1 MSLPVKKKGTPPK
14 GALAWMAGN
23 SVIANLLMAIFLV
36 GGLLAAWNVKQ
47 EVFPDF
53 TMDRVSITVAYP
65 GASPE
70 EVETGIILAVE
81 EAIEDIEGIDEV
93 TSTASEGSASVSVE
107 LMEGEDVI
115 KLWQEIK
122 SEVSSIT
129 TFPDE
134 AEDPLV
140 SLDSHKRGVLTVA
153 LHGSVDEM
161 TLRSAADQ
169 VRDTLLASDHVTQV
183 DLTGVRD
190 YEVQVEIPQDTLR
203 RYNTTLGEVAQTISR
218 ASVELGGGSLKTD
231 SGDILVRVKDRRDYA
246 REYAKLPLITGANG
260 SRVLLEDM
268 ATVKEGFE
276 DSSTW
281 AHFDGNAAVMIDV
294 YRVGDQTPS
303 EVAAAGR
310 SIIAELNQTLP
321 DGLHLTILRD
331 RSSVFEQRAKL
342 LMKNAFQGLALVF
355 IFLALFL
362 ETRLAFWVSLGIP
375 VSFMGSFLFLSA
387 GDFSINMI
395 SMFAFIVT
403 LGIVVD
409 DAVVVGENIYHW
421 RSRGLSLLE
430 ASVAGT
436 KEVALPVVFSVLTNL
451 VSFMPLMF
459 VPGFMGKIFKVIPL
473 VVGAV
478 FLVSLIESLFILPA
492 HLGHRN
498 RTQAIWPL
506 NHLERW
512 QSKFSRAFE
521 RFVREQYGRFLRLMI
536 SFRYA
541 VIGFGLAIMIAL
553 GGYVFS
559 GRMGLEMFPKSESNY
574 AYCSATLPYGSA
586 KSTLESV
593 EDRLVT
599 AAKAVVKENG
609 GDALALGILS
619 NVSSNSVTIRIYL
632 TDEDVRPLSTSKVT
646 ALWREKVGTLAGL
659 ENIRFE
665 SNMGG
670 PGSGKNLTVMLSHTD
685 TKILED
691 AGADLADSL
700 SNYTIV
706 HDIDDGSARGKRQYD
721 IQLLPLGERMGL
733 TSEDVAKQVRYAFQG
748 VQALKQQRGR
758 NEVTVRVSLP
768 ESERA
773 VESTLE
779 NLVLKSNAGEVY
791 LRDAVK
797 MTPGRA
803 YTKIARTNGR
813 RDIEVTA
820 NVNPP
825 SRAENIKGELKTSIL
840 PDLAKKYPGLTFS
853 FEGHQAEMQK
863 SLSSLVTGS
872 LLALFAIYALL
883 AVPFKSY
890 SQPLIIMVS
899 IPFGIIGAV
908 LGHLIMGYSLS
919 INSIFGVVALSGVVV
934 NDSLVLIDF
943 ANRRMQEGFSPL
955 EAIHS
960 AGIQRFRPILL
971 TTVTT
976 FGGLMPIIMETSR
989 QARMMIPMAISLGFG
1004 VLFSTAIILVLVPSL
1019 FMVMD
1024 DFSRLMYKREPEET
1038 LGSGAGPVEPHPE
1051 KG

>member
-1 MSLPVKKKGTPPK
+1 MKRFVKNNGSKPR

-23 SVIANLLMAIFLV
+23 SVIANLLMAVFLV

-53 TMDRVSITVAYP
+53 TVDRVSITVAYP

-70 EVETGIILAVE
+70 EVENGIVLAVE

-93 TSTASEGSASVSVE
+93 SSTASEGIASISVE

-140 SLDSHKRGVLTVA
+140 SLGSHKRGVLTVA
-153 LHGSVDEM
+153 LHGAVDEL
-161 TLRSAADQ
+161 TLRAAADRI
-169 VRDTLLASDHVTQV
+169 RDTLLAADHITQV
-183 DLTGVRD
+183 DLTGIRD
-190 YEVQVEIPQDTLR
+190 YEVQVEIPQDVLR
-203 RYNTTLGEVAQTISR
+203 RHGMTLKDVAQTIAT

-231 SGDILVRVKDRRDYA
+231 SGDILVRVKDRREYA
-246 REYAKLPLITGANG
+246 REYAKLPLITGADG
-260 SRVLLEDM
+260 SQVLLEDV
-268 ATVKEGFE
+268 ATVKDGFE

-281 AHFDGNAAVMIDV
+281 AHFDGNAAVMIEV
-294 YRVGDQTPS
+294 FRVGDQTPS

-310 SIIAELNQTLP
+310 AVIEELNQTLP
-321 DGLHLTILRD
+321 KGLHLTILRD
-331 RSSVFEQRAKL
+331 RSSVFEQRAEL

-375 VSFMGSFLFLSA
+375 ISFMGSFLFLAA

-478 FLVSLIESLFILPA
+478 FLVSLVESLFILPA
-492 HLGHRN
+492 HLAHRS
-498 RTQAIWPL
+498 RTRAVWPL

-512 QSKFSRAFE
+512 QGKFSRAFE
-521 RFVREQYGRFLRLMI
+521 RFVRVRYGGFLRVMI
-536 SFRYA
+536 SYRYA
-541 VIGFGLAIMIAL
+541 VIGFGVAVMIAL
-553 GGYVFS
+553 GGYVSS
-559 GRMGLEMFPKSESNY
+559 GRMGLEMFPRGESNY
-574 AYCSATLPYGSA
+574 AYCAATLPYGSA
-586 KSTLESV
+586 ESKLEAV
-593 EDRLVT
+593 EARLVE
-599 AAKAVVKENG
+599 AARAVVEENG
-609 GDALALGILS
+609 GNTLARGVLS
-619 NVSSNSVTIRIYL
+619 NVSSNSVTIRIFL
-632 TDEDVRPLSTSKVT
+632 ADENKRPLSTSKVT

-670 PGSGKNLTVMLSHTD
+670 PGSGKNLTVMLSHSD
-685 TKILED
+685 TRILED
-691 AGADLADSL
+691 AGADLADAL
-700 SNYTIV
+700 ADYAIV

-733 TSEDVAKQVRYAFQG
+733 SSEDVARQVRYAFQG
-748 VQALKQQRGR
+748 VQALKLQRGR

-773 VESTLE
+773 RESTLE
-779 NLVLKSNAGEVY
+779 NLILKADAGEVY

-797 MTPGRA
+797 MAPGRA
-803 YTKIARTNGR
+803 YTKIDRTNGR
-813 RDIEVTA
+813 RDIKVTA
-820 NVNPP
+820 NVSPP
-825 SRAENIKGELKTSIL
+825 SRAENIKAELKSVIL
-840 PDLAKKYPGLTFS
+840 PDLINNYPGLAYS
-853 FEGHQAEMQK
+853 FEGHQAAMQE

-899 IPFGIIGAV
+899 IPFGIIGAI

-943 ANRRMQEGFSPL
+943 ANRRVKQGFSPL
-955 EAIHS
+955 EAIHA

-976 FGGLMPIIMETSR
+976 FGGLMPMIMETSR

-1019 FMVMD
+1019 FMVME
-1024 DFSRLMYKREPEET
+1024 DFSRLIYKREPDET
-1038 LGSGAGPVEPHPE
+1038 PGEGPVEQTL
-1051 KG
+1051 

>member
-1 MSLPVKKKGTPPK
+1 MSRPVKFERPELK

-23 SVIANLLMAIFLV
+23 SVIANLLMAVFLV
-36 GGLLAAWNVKQ
+36 GGLLTAWNVKQ

-53 TMDRVSITVAYP
+53 TVDQVTISVAYP

-70 EVETGIILAVE
+70 EVENGIVLAVE
-81 EAIEDIEGIDEV
+81 EAIEDIEGIDRV
-93 TSTASEGSASVSVE
+93 TATASEGVASVTVE

-122 SEVSSIT
+122 SEVSSIS

-140 SLDSHKRGVLTVA
+140 SLVNRRRGVLTLA
-153 LHGSVDEM
+153 LHGAVDELI
-161 TLRSAADQ
+161 LRSAADQ
-169 VRDTLLASDHVTQV
+169 VRDTLLRSSGITQV

-190 YEVQVEIPQDTLR
+190 YEVQVEIPQATLR
-203 RYNTTLGEVAQTISR
+203 RYGMTLGDAADAIAG
-218 ASVELGGGSLKTD
+218 ASVELGGGSLKTE
-231 SGDILVRVKDRRDYA
+231 SGDILVRVKDRRDTA
-246 REYAKLPLITGANG
+246 REYGKLPLLAAADG
-260 SRVLLEDM
+260 SRVLLEDV
-268 ATVKEGFE
+268 ASVKEGFE
-276 DSSTW
+276 DSHTW
-281 AHFDGNAAVMIDV
+281 ARFDGHSAVMIEIF
-294 YRVGDQTPS
+294 RVGDQTPVQ
-303 EVAAAGR
+303 VATAGKAV
-310 SIIAELNQTLP
+310 IAELNQTLP
-321 DGLHLTILRD
+321 EGLNLTILRD
-331 RSSVFEQRAKL
+331 RSSIFEQRAQL
-342 LMKNAFQGLALVF
+342 LLKNAFQGLALVF

-375 VSFMGSFLFLSA
+375 VSFLGSFLFLSP

-421 RSRGLSLLE
+421 RSRGLGFLT
-430 ASVAGT
+430 AAVAGT
-436 KEVALPVVFSVLTNL
+436 REVALPVVFSVLTNL
-451 VSFMPLMF
+451 VSFLPLMF
-459 VPGFMGKIFKVIPL
+459 VPGFIGKIFKVIPL

-478 FLVSLIESLFILPA
+478 FLVSLIESIFILPA

-498 RTQAIWPL
+498 RTRAVWPL
-506 NHLERW
+506 NHLEGW
-512 QSKFSRAFE
+512 QEKFSRAFE
-521 RFVREQYGRFLRLMI
+521 RFVREKYGAFLRLMI
-536 SFRYA
+536 GQRYA
-541 VIGFGLAIMIAL
+541 VIAAGVAMMLAL
-553 GGYVFS
+553 GGYVSS
-559 GRMGLEMFPKSESNY
+559 GRMGLEMFPRSESDH
-574 AYCSATLPYGSA
+574 AYCSATLPYGAALSRLRA
-586 KSTLESV
+586 V
-593 EDRLVT
+593 ENRLV
-599 AAKAVVKENG
+599 AAARTVVAQNG
-609 GDALALGILS
+609 GEDLSRGVLSTVSQNTVTVRIFLA
-619 NVSSNSVTIRIYL
+619 
-632 TDEDVRPLSTSKVT
+632 DEGSRPLTTSQVT
-646 ALWREKVGTLAGL
+646 ALWREQAGTLPGL

-670 PGSGKNLTVMLSHTD
+670 PGSGKNLTVMLSHGNTR
-685 TKILED
+685 ILEQ
-691 AGADLADSL
+691 AGADLAGAL
-700 SNYTIV
+700 SQYTIV
-706 HDIDDGSARGKRQYD
+706 HDIDDGSARGKRQLD

-733 TSEDVAKQVRYAFQG
+733 TSASVARQVRHAFQG
-748 VQALKQQRGR
+748 AQAVKQQRGR

-768 ESERA
+768 ESERTA
-773 VESTLE
+773 EATLE
-779 NLVLKSNAGEVY
+779 NLVLQSPEGEVY

-803 YTKIARTNGR
+803 YTRIERTDGR
-813 RDIEVTA
+813 RDTAVTA
-820 NVNPP
+820 NVSPP
-825 SRAENIKGELKTSIL
+825 SRAENIKADLNASVL
-840 PDLAKKYPGLTFS
+840 PGLAARYPGLTYS

-899 IPFGIIGAV
+899 IPFGLIGAV

-919 INSIFGVVALSGVVV
+919 INSLFGVVALSGVVV

-943 ANRRMQEGFSPL
+943 ANRRMREGFSPL
-955 EAIHS
+955 AAIHS

-976 FGGLMPIIMETSR
+976 FGGLMPMILETSR

-1004 VLFSTAIILVLVPSL
+1004 VLFATLIILVLVPSL

-1024 DFSRLMYKREPEET
+1024 DVSRLIYRRPA
-1038 LGSGAGPVEPHPE
+1038 AGPDGPAALPVAESSGE
-1051 KG
+1051 